1 MRDIAASPRARARV
15 EFRRLAF
22 LRFMLCVC
30 SVTRSVFAHGTRG
43 SRVKV
48 ISEDGIS
55 I

>member
-1 MRDIAASPRARARV
+1 MQAGGIYTRARAWILT
-15 EFRRLAF
+15 LAF

-30 SVTRSVFAHGTRG
+30 SVTRSVFARYSG

-48 ISEDGIS
+48 IREDGIS